1 MLIFIENPVIMD
13 NIKIQTTQ
21 NVDIEYE
28 LASIGDRILATLLDY
43 LFFFGYM
50 LLVFLFFGLIN
61 SDLEDYLWLL
71 VVLFLPILLY
81 DLLCETFFQG
91 KSFGKMIMKI
101 KVVKLDGTQAGFG
114 AYLLRWLLRIIDTRL
129 FSGGI
134 ALIAILANGKGQR
147 IGDMAA
153 GTTVI
158 KMKQKVTIRDTILN
172 KVKPTYTIVYEEVS
186 KLSDSDIAIIKEVMQ
201 VSLRTGNQQAI
212 DRLARKTK
220 ETMGITTNLPHTQFL
235 ATVVQDYT
243 QYNFD
248 K

>member
-1 MLIFIENPVIMD
+1 MD

-28 LASIGDRILATLLDY
+28 LASVGDRILATLLDY
-43 LFFFGYM
+43 LFFLGYI
-50 LLVFLFFGLIN
+50 LLVLVFIGLIG
-61 SDLEDYLWLL
+61 SAIEDNLWLL
-71 VVLFLPILLY
+71 VILFLPILLY
-81 DLLCETFFQG
+81 DLLCEMFFQG

-114 AYLLRWLLRIIDTRL
+114 AYLLRWLLRIIDTRM

-158 KMKQKVTIRDTILN
+158 KMKQKVTINDTILN
-172 KVKPTYTIVYEEVS
+172 KIKPKYTIVYEEVS

-235 ATVVQDYT
+235 ATVVQDYS

>member
-1 MLIFIENPVIMD
+1 MD

-43 LFFFGYM
+43 LFFFGYI
-50 LLVFLFFGLIN
+50 LLVLLFIGLFGSNI
-61 SDLEDYLWLL
+61 EDYLWLI
-71 VVLFLPILLY
+71 VILFLPILFY
-81 DLLCETFFQG
+81 DLLCEMFFQG

-114 AYLLRWLLRIIDTRL
+114 AYLLRWLLRIIDTRM

-158 KMKQKVTIRDTILN
+158 KMKQKVTINDTILN
-172 KVKPTYTIVYEEVS
+172 KIKPKYTIVYEEVS

-235 ATVVQDYT
+235 ATVVQDYS

>member
-1 MLIFIENPVIMD
+1 MD

-43 LFFFGYM
+43 LFFFGYS
-50 LLVFLFFGLIN
+50 LLILLLMNVIGEVIEN
-61 SDLEDYLWLL
+61 NIWL
-71 VVLFLPILLY
+71 VIVLFLPILLY
-81 DLLCETFFQG
+81 DLLCELFFQG

-114 AYLLRWLLRIIDTRL
+114 AYLLRWLLRIIDMRL
-129 FSGGI
+129 FSGAI
-134 ALIAILANGKGQR
+134 ALIAILVNGKGQR

-158 KMKQKVTIRDTILN
+158 KMKQKVTIHDTILN
-172 KVKPTYTIVYEEVS
+172 KVKPVYSIVYPEVS
-186 KLSDSDIAIIKEVMQ
+186 RLSDSDIAIIKEVMQ
-201 VSLRTGNQQAI
+201 MAIRTGNQEAI
-212 DRLARKTK
+212 ERLAVKTK
-220 ETMGITTNLPHTQFL
+220 DTMGIQTKLPDTQFL
-235 ATVVQDYT
+235 ATVVQDYS

>member
-1 MLIFIENPVIMD
+1 MD

-43 LFFFGYM
+43 LFFFAYF
-50 LLVFLFFGLIN
+50 LVIMMFGMFAGSVLKDNIWLIIIMC
-61 SDLEDYLWLL
+61 
-71 VVLFLPILLY
+71 LPILLY
-81 DLLCETFFQG
+81 DLLCEMFFQG

-129 FSGGI
+129 FSGGV

-158 KMKQKVTIRDTILN
+158 KMKQKVTINDTILN
-172 KVKPTYTIVYEEVS
+172 KVKPTYTIVFNEVS
-186 KLSDSDIAIIKEVMQ
+186 KLSDADIAIIKEVMQ
-201 VSLRTGNQQAI
+201 VALRTGNQQAI
-212 DRLARKTK
+212 DKLAGKTK

-235 ATVVQDYT
+235 ATVVQDYS